1 MEKYSFIVVDILIAL
16 GAAIMLIAT
25 VSTYKLIK
33 KIKSSRYEKQ
43 WEMLLVFMILF
54 FLGYISIL
62 FFLKE
67 GDRLLFS
74 YLVGFIFFFGAL
86 FVFLVVHTGRKTIV
100 DLLNTTVSKAYV
112 ENVIHSM
119 ADTLIVIDT
128 DENASVRTVNN
139 AALNLLKYQE
149 NDLVG
154 HSVKKILSPNLFS
167 KAHVLEL
174 NDLDE
179 VKDLE
184 TSYITQDGEEIPI
197 SFSSS
202 VLRDIG
208 GNIEGV
214 IYVAQDIRERK
225 QAEEKIKK
233 YVMQL
238 KESEEK
244 LKEMN
249 ASKDKFFSIIA
260 HDLRNPFGSVLGYS
274 EIISQDCETLD
285 KAELKDFAE
294 MLHKQAKT
302 IYDLL
307 ENLLTWSRVQT
318 GRMVYNP
325 EHLNL
330 EEKMMKVYYLYK
342 EISEKKNVELTVNCE
357 VRSLVFVDDNM
368 IFTVMRNLV
377 SNAVKFS
384 PQNGMIKLI
393 AKEDN
398 KQVIVSVEDTG
409 VGMTEEDQQ
418 KLFKIGV
425 QHSTMGTEN
434 EKGTGL
440 GLILCKELVEKNGG
454 NIWVESKLGRGSK
467 FIFTIP
473 KG

>member
-1 MEKYSFIVVDILIAL
+1 MENIGLVLVDILVAL
-16 GAAIMLIAT
+16 GAIIMLVAAI
-25 VSTYKLIK
+25 STAKLIK
-33 KIKSSRYEKQ
+33 RIKKSRYLRYWQ
-43 WEMLLVFMILF
+43 ALFVLMLLFL
-54 FLGYISIL
+54 LGYVTIL
-62 FFLKE
+62 FFLKQE
-67 GDRLLFS
+67 DGTLFF

-86 FVFLVVHTGRKTIV
+86 FVFLVVQTGRMTIV
-100 DLLNTTVSKAYV
+100 DLLNTTVSKNYV

-139 AALNLLKYQE
+139 AALNLLKYRVD
-149 NDLVG
+149 DLVG
-154 HSVKKILSPNLFS
+154 QSVKKILSPNLFS
-167 KAHVLEL
+167 KAHILKL
-174 NDLDE
+174 DDLDE
-179 VKDLE
+179 VKDVE

-202 VLRDIG
+202 VLRDSG
-208 GNIEGV
+208 GIVEGV

-233 YVMQL
+233 YVVQL
-238 KESEEK
+238 KESEVK
-244 LKEMN
+244 LKELN

-274 EIISQDCETLD
+274 EIIAQDCETLD
-285 KAELKDFAE
+285 KDQLKDFAE
-294 MLHKQAKT
+294 MLHKQAKI

-330 EEKMMKVYYLYK
+330 EERMMRVYHLYQ
-342 EISEKKNVELTVNCE
+342 EISAKKKVELTVACE
-357 VRSLVFVDDNM
+357 VSSLVFVDDNM

-384 PQNGMIKLI
+384 PQNGSIKLM
-393 AKEDN
+393 AKEEN
-398 KQVIVSVEDTG
+398 KQVVIAVEDKG
-409 VGMTEEDQQ
+409 VGMTKDDQQ
-418 KLFKIGV
+418 KLFKIDV
-425 QHSTMGTEN
+425 QHTTTGTEN

-440 GLILCKELVEKNGG
+440 GLILCKELVEMNGG
-454 NIWVESKLGRGSK
+454 KIWVESELGKGSK

-473 KG
+473 KD